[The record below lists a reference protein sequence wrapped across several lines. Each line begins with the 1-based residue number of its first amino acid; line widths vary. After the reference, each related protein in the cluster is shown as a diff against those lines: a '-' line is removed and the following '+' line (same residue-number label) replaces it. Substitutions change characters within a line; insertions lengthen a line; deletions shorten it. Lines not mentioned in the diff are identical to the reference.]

1 MTSRERPPLVRG
13 RLGTFQADQPGS
25 PLAVTDPVQ
34 LNMFTDEET
43 NQHLP
48 SYGSQPNRRGQH
60 LPLRGPTPFPR
71 SRQSSDPP
79 TRPVFP
85 PLEAVSFAS
94 RCRSPPLLAN
104 FNFHPDRTST
114 PRLDKLDGA
123 RVCAYSYTDSPSPL
137 YPPTMSSDHL
147 SPPNLLQPWPRGGI
161 LKYSADH
168 AGPRIPVS
176 RAKPRH
182 SLGIA
187 NRLLDPSVSAS
198 GDPSTGQVF
207 GVRFD
212 DSPAQ
217 HAFSAFVSVS
227 PLSEENGHNS
237 PHRHRSPAHPPDPVP
252 TVLYRDLESR
262 AGKALPSVTEPSR
275 ESRADQFSRQPWL
288 GNGSM
293 FDQTPREAALA
304 SNAQGREESFRAQ
317 EVHTAT
323 QPPDNHHERVD
334 VESDELNLHSLD
346 GSKDDWLSHRNYP
359 LQVYLFG
366 DEPSHRSRSSIP
378 SYSDPMTD
386 AECGS
391 VYSPSIVTESE
402 DEWQPPKRVIR
413 VSDAAWSFNFP
424 RDVVERSRENG
435 RRGHV
440 KVDSKALHRKTR
452 EQGSPKMI
460 HTGQL
465 DIDVTMDEAEKSE
478 VEPIE
483 QFSETHRSP
492 VNPSHLDPI
501 SSMEFDTSS
510 PVPRLAIINGDRKG
524 EMGEG
529 FFADGGELGFRVWR
543 EEY

>member
-1 MTSRERPPLVRG
+1 
-13 RLGTFQADQPGS
+13 
-25 PLAVTDPVQ
+25 
-34 LNMFTDEET
+34 
-43 NQHLP
+43 
-48 SYGSQPNRRGQH
+48 
-60 LPLRGPTPFPR
+60 
-71 SRQSSDPP
+71 
-79 TRPVFP
+79 
-85 PLEAVSFAS
+85 
-94 RCRSPPLLAN
+94 
-104 FNFHPDRTST
+104 
-114 PRLDKLDGA
+114 
-123 RVCAYSYTDSPSPL
+123 
-137 YPPTMSSDHL
+137 MSSDHL